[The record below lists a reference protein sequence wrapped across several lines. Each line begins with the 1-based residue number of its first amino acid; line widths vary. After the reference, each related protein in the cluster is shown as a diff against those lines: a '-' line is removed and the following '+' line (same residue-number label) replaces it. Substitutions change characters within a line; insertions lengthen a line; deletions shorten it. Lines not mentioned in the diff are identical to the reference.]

1 MGGGASIA
9 SQISFSGMVDG
20 GYWIDAKVMV
30 HGRLVYR
37 RLKHRK
43 PIEISDDDDDEVVE
57 VSSGEGWE
65 GSEREGLS
73 SLSVAFDHAGMLF
86 MSFAVYIKNPCMYV
100 LAPPLAH

>member
-9 SQISFSGMVDG
+9 SQIAYCGNPPVDG

-43 PIEISDDDDDEVVE
+43 PIEISDDDDDDEVVE
-57 VSSGEGWE
+57 VSSGEG
-65 GSEREGLS
+65 
-73 SLSVAFDHAGMLF
+73 
-86 MSFAVYIKNPCMYV
+86 
-100 LAPPLAH
+100 

>member
-37 RLKHRK
+37 RLKDRDQ
-43 PIEISDDDDDEVVE
+43 IMEISDDDDDEVVE
-57 VSSGEGWE
+57 VSSGEG
-65 GSEREGLS
+65 
-73 SLSVAFDHAGMLF
+73 
-86 MSFAVYIKNPCMYV
+86 
-100 LAPPLAH
+100 

>member
-9 SQISFSGMVDG
+9 SQTAYCGNPPVDG

-57 VSSGEGWE
+57 VSSGEG
-65 GSEREGLS
+65 
-73 SLSVAFDHAGMLF
+73 
-86 MSFAVYIKNPCMYV
+86 
-100 LAPPLAH
+100 

>member
-1 MGGGASIA
+1 MGGGASIG
-9 SQISFSGMVDG
+9 SQTSTGGDVDG

-57 VSSGEGWE
+57 VSSGEG
-65 GSEREGLS
+65 
-73 SLSVAFDHAGMLF
+73 
-86 MSFAVYIKNPCMYV
+86 
-100 LAPPLAH
+100 